1 MSSYPQRLESS
12 MSVLTFPGRVRGQSG
27 RSRVHPTQNP
37 PLAGKCQE
45 SAVRALLERLDAIHE
60 STCCCVLIPEVYR
73 CRPLERRLKLALTA
87 LARGASVNEAVAAA
101 GPFGLLGSVEA

>member
-1 MSSYPQRLESS
+1 MNNILSFNTAS
-12 MSVLTFPGRVRGQSG
+12 RGQFG
-27 RSRVHPTQNP
+27 RGRVHPTQNP

-87 LARGASVNEAVAAA
+87 LARGASADEAVAAA
-101 GPFGLLGSVEA
+101 GPFGLHGSVEVRP